1 MLDKRLLKT
10 LDDHFNEEFRNL
22 EFMRVRFG
30 ESSLHECDVMLR
42 DIKESDR
49 LNKLFK
55 QDKNEYADSVLSL
68 DKLRVNIVSPNFWK

>member
-1 MLDKRLLKT
+1 MLDKRLLTT